1 MAVVTDKENNKHI
14 ILSEQDFRYTLV
26 KLGGQGL
33 VDALD
38 EFYEVKKNEA
48 TEEELDP
55 IDDYMDIEDR
65 IED

>member
-14 ILSEQDFRYTLV
+14 ILSEQDFRYTLA

-38 EFYEVKKNEA
+38 EFYEVKKNET